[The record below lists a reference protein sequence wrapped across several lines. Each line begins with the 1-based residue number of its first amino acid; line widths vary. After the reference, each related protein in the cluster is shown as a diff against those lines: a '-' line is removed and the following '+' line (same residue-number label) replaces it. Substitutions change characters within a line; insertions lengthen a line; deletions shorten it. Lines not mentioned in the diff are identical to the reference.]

1 MSAPDRKNYSKGT
14 KVVEEEWDADEKMMM
29 KFLKVNAPNSVF
41 YALHI
46 LMVDP
51 THGGLVLFDLGTGQM
66 SHVMSNRTLRQI
78 PVVAFTMSADLSYV
92 LLKHES
98 QSTGAAQQQHQ
109 LTHEYSI
116 FSVKDER
123 FYSLM
128 KGTPLQYATWNSAG
142 TDIIFVLEND
152 IHFTHIDGGS
162 SADQAVRLTFTGQTN
177 TVYNGIPDYLYAS
190 NNQIFFPS
198 RKRVKGFLKR
208 SQFPEEI
215 HLTPEHALI
224 PSPNGT
230 KVVFLAFNDSE
241 VLETIYVRYG
251 DIPSGASV
259 GESPSLASFRFPTA
273 GEMNPTVSVYV
284 VQLPTADA
292 SKDWNLVDG
301 RPSKITQLDV
311 RDFGNPEEEEE
322 DFYIIQV
329 EWVTETELLIQK
341 MSRTQKVTSYILCT
355 LPSETSASCS
365 EVAVKRT
372 SVPSMPRPEER
383 HTVSAGD
390 DIFALAQVMDRDDG
404 AYQHIVR
411 RNRKN
416 GKATPIT
423 FGKMDVREI
432 LAVDSAAGYAY
443 FLASTRDA
451 PETQHLFRV
460 QNLEF
465 FEDLV
470 ECVTCQHSDVSNCS
484 FVSASLTATGKYF
497 IKHCLGP
504 RAPYSTSLS
513 GDALES
519 LMEELA
525 LPTNAVEAHGNF
537 SCGPTL
543 RSQLERIG
551 GKSDPTERS
560 VTTAMRMDLAT
571 FLSAT
576 RDVLTVAIDARGTKG
591 RGRNFQDSFFGNIG
605 NADVEDIIHVAT
617 HLSRTVSII
626 DGDNMV
632 ILGLGYGGYVAT
644 MALARASSPFACG
657 AAVAPITTFSLY
669 NSAFSERH
677 LGYPLES
684 KANQRR
690 YLATD
695 VSLQVEG
702 LREKPFLLIHG
713 SADETVPL
721 RHSML
726 LSAALTDKAI
736 PFRQVVYPDQPHELS
751 GVLDHADDLL
761 AEFFDECFQEWSIK
775 REALKDD

>member
-1 MSAPDRKNYSKGT
+1 
-14 KVVEEEWDADEKMMM
+14 
-29 KFLKVNAPNSVF
+29 
-41 YALHI
+41 
-46 LMVDP
+46 
-51 THGGLVLFDLGTGQM
+51 
-66 SHVMSNRTLRQI
+66 
-78 PVVAFTMSADLSYV
+78 
-92 LLKHES
+92 
-98 QSTGAAQQQHQ
+98 
-109 LTHEYSI
+109 
-116 FSVKDER
+116 
-123 FYSLM
+123 
-128 KGTPLQYATWNSAG
+128 
-142 TDIIFVLEND
+142 
-152 IHFTHIDGGS
+152 
-162 SADQAVRLTFTGQTN
+162 
-177 TVYNGIPDYLYAS
+177 
-190 NNQIFFPS
+190 
-198 RKRVKGFLKR
+198 
-208 SQFPEEI
+208 
-215 HLTPEHALI
+215 
-224 PSPNGT
+224 
-230 KVVFLAFNDSE
+230 
-241 VLETIYVRYG
+241 
-251 DIPSGASV
+251 
-259 GESPSLASFRFPTA
+259 
-273 GEMNPTVSVYV
+273 
-284 VQLPTADA
+284 
-292 SKDWNLVDG
+292 
-301 RPSKITQLDV
+301 
-311 RDFGNPEEEEE
+311 
-322 DFYIIQV
+322 
-329 EWVTETELLIQK
+329 
-341 MSRTQKVTSYILCT
+341 
-355 LPSETSASCS
+355 
-365 EVAVKRT
+365 
-372 SVPSMPRPEER
+372 
-383 HTVSAGD
+383 
-390 DIFALAQVMDRDDG
+390 
-404 AYQHIVR
+404 
-411 RNRKN
+411 
-416 GKATPIT
+416 
-423 FGKMDVREI
+423 
-432 LAVDSAAGYAY
+432 Y

-470 ECVTCQHSDVSNCS
+470 ECVTCQHPDVSNWE
-484 FVSASLTATGKYF
+484 
-497 IKHCLGP
+497 LGANNP
-504 RAPYSTSLS
+504 HMQLHS

-525 LPTNAVEAHGNF
+525 LPTKRQLRVPLKSTPGWEASVELSYPPIHKENDDVKY
-537 SCGPTL
+537 PTL
-543 RSQLERIG
+543 IFV
-551 GKSDPTERS
+551 KSDPTERS
-560 VTTAMRMDLAT
+560 VTTAMRMNLAT